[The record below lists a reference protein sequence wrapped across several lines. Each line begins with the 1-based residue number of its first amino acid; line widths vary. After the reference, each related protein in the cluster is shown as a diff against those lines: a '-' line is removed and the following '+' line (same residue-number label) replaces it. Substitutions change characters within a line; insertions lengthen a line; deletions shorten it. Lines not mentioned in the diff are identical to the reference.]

1 MNTRPAIHDAFGNE
15 AVLVFM
21 HIPKTAGNT
30 FLTILQKQYQW
41 GTELHSAYPFEPV
54 DAKKL
59 YPGLKCV
66 AGHHLFGLHRQLN
79 KPYVYTTFLRE
90 PIDRVISDYYFTLP
104 THGMTLE
111 QYLSIDPGD
120 YSAYNP
126 NERQT
131 RWASGINS
139 PNLHLAV
146 ANLTSHFP
154 VIGITEY
161 FDESLFLMKKQF
173 GWGDISYRNQ
183 NITPNRPAT
192 EQMSPAQ
199 IQRIAQ
205 SNQQDTALY
214 YWAVQRLRS
223 QLAALQPSELAE
235 LAAFKRKQKAGGSG
249 K

>member
-1 MNTRPAIHDAFGNE
+1 MNAKPAIRDEFGNE
-15 AVLVFM
+15 AILVFM

-30 FLTILQKQYQW
+30 FLTVLKKQYQW
-41 GTELHSAYPFEPV
+41 GTELHSAYPYEPV
-54 DAKKL
+54 DAQAL
-59 YPGLKCV
+59 YPGVKCV

-111 QYLSIDPGD
+111 QYLTVDPGD
-120 YSAYNP
+120 YSGYSP

-131 RWASGINS
+131 RWASGINT
-139 PNLHLAV
+139 PDLHLAI
-146 ANLTSHFP
+146 ANLTSCFP

-173 GWGDISYRNQ
+173 NWGDIFYRNQ
-183 NITPNRPAT
+183 NVTRNRPST
-192 EQMSPAQ
+192 EQISPSQ
-199 IQRIAQ
+199 IQSIAQ

-214 YWAVQRLRS
+214 YWAVQRLKS
-223 QLAALQPSELAE
+223 QIAALQPDEREE
-235 LAAFKRKQKAGGSG
+235 LAAFKRKQKAGQIGG
-249 K
+249 